1 MNATFFPPTLLKPLL
16 RLGLIFALGLLL
28 APPTWAQ
35 AAAKAVPLSNATIF
49 IIRHAEKPKDGE
61 GLAPEGEK
69 RAQAY
74 VNYFPS
80 LRVNKQP
87 LKLEHLFATA
97 DSKNSMRPRLTLE
110 PLSRALKLPLDLR
123 FEAED
128 FKALAKEVRTKD
140 HGKAL
145 LICWHHGTIP
155 ELLSELGVKP
165 AQLLPHDEWPD
176 DVFNWVIELRY
187 NAEGRLMPKH
197 SQRITMRWAA
207 P

>member
-1 MNATFFPPTLLKPLL
+1 MTFFSPPLLQPWL
-16 RLGLIFALGLLL
+16 RLGLIFALGLLP
-28 APPTWAQ
+28 APGIWAQ
-35 AAAKAVPLSNATIF
+35 AEAKPVSLSNATIL

-61 GLAPEGEK
+61 GLAPAGEK

-74 VNYFPS
+74 VNYFPG
-80 LRVNKQP
+80 LRVDRQP

-97 DSKNSMRPRLTLE
+97 DSKNSMRPRFTLE

-128 FKALAKEVRTKD
+128 FKGLAEEVRTKD

-155 ELLSELGVKP
+155 ELLKELGANP
-165 AQLLPHDEWPD
+165 AQFLPHGEWPD

-187 NAEGRLMPKH
+187 DAEGRLRPKH
-197 SQRITMRWAA
+197 SQRITVRWAA

>member
-1 MNATFFPPTLLKPLL
+1 MTFSLPFLLKPWL
-16 RLGLIFALGLLL
+16 RLGLIFAIGLLP
-28 APPTWAQ
+28 APRTWAE
-35 AAAKAVPLSNATIF
+35 AAAKSAPLSNATVF

-61 GLAPEGEK
+61 GLTPTGEK
-69 RAQAY
+69 RALAY
-74 VNYFPS
+74 VNYFTS
-80 LRVNKQP
+80 LRVNKEP

-145 LICWHHGTIP
+145 LICWHHGSIP
-155 ELLSELGVKP
+155 ELLSELGVNP
-165 AQLLPHDEWPD
+165 RQLLPAGEWPD

-187 NAEGRLMPKH
+187 DAEGRLRPKH
-197 SQRITMRWAA
+197 SQRITMRWGN
-207 P
+207 

>member
-1 MNATFFPPTLLKPLL
+1 MTFFSPPLLKPRL

-28 APPTWAQ
+28 APSSRAQ
-35 AAAKAVPLSNATIF
+35 AEAKPVPLSNATIF
-49 IIRHAEKPKDGE
+49 IIRHAENPKDGT
-61 GLAPEGEK
+61 GLTPAGEK
-69 RAQAY
+69 RALAY
-74 VNYFPS
+74 AAYFPS
-80 LRVNKQP
+80 LRVDKQA

-123 FEAED
+123 FEAEE
-128 FKALAKEVRTKD
+128 FKALAEEVRTKD

-155 ELLSELGVKP
+155 ELLKELGVNPK
-165 AQLLPHDEWPD
+165 QLLPGGAWPD

-187 NAEGRLMPKH
+187 DAEGRLRPKH
-197 SQRITMRWAA
+197 SQRIAMRWAA